1 MRVIVLVF
9 ACVAGHVEGRS
20 VAKSSFDRGE
30 ANKAEELAR
39 ILLAPNPAALSQRL
53 SQRQQAKGW
62 NAQKLAGGQ
71 LDAADF
77 TSNVPTRRTSD
88 VEMLT
93 QGTYYFL
100 FLALLFSISVG
111 TWNLFVALKLI

>member
-1 MRVIVLVF
+1 MRTIALVF
-9 ACVAGHVEGRS
+9 VCVAALVEGRS
-20 VAKSSFDRGE
+20 VAQSNFEQGDAKE
-30 ANKAEELAR
+30 AELLAR
-39 ILLAPNPAALSQRL
+39 MLLAPNPAALSQRL

>member
-53 SQRQQAKGW
+53 SQRHQAKGL
-62 NAQKLAGGQ
+62 NAQKLAGGR
-71 LDAADF
+71 LDAA
-77 TSNVPTRRTSD
+77 TNNVPNRRTSD
-88 VEMLT
+88 TQMLT